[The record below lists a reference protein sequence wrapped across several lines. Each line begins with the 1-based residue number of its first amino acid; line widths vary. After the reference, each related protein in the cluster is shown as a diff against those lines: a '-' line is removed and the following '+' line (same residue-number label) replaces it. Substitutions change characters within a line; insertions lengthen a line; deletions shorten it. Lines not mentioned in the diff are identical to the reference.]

1 MDNKKFQPMTRKEF
15 WQWFG
20 RANSY
25 GWAGVGVVMLAA
37 YYLRSTRTPNPEPDA
52 QQTDRKKIEN
62 LK

>member
-1 MDNKKFQPMTRKEF
+1 MTRKEF